1 MNKRKGFSLVEL
13 LVVIVIMGIL
23 GAGVMLSSGGA
34 VASARA
40 LTIINDLR
48 SLKEA
53 ALLFYLDNP
62 DTAPTIDALK
72 TYIDNSDKLTGENI
86 PYSVEQNNAKDT
98 YFIGYSLKNVPNK
111 TAVQNSLQSRAKSA
125 GLYSSIAADTTNPKW
140 ARMRYPLTLM
150 KL

>member
-23 GAGVMLSSGGA
+23 GAGVMLSSSGA

-62 DTAPTIDALK
+62 DGELNIENIK
-72 TYIDNSDKLTGENI
+72 TYIDNSEKLTGENTT
-86 PYSVEQNNAKDT
+86 YKVEPNDAGDT
-98 YFIGYSLKNVPNK
+98 YFIGYSLTGNPNK
-111 TAVQNSLQSRAKSA
+111 ADIKTRLKSRAKSA
-125 GLYSSIAADTTNPKW
+125 GLLNALDTSQVYENAETVYIK
-140 ARMRYPLTLM
+140 AY
-150 KL
+150 

>member
-72 TYIDNSDKLTGENI
+72 NYIDNSEKLTGENT
-86 PYSVEQNNAKDT
+86 PYRRHVF
-98 YFIGYSLKNVPNK
+98 YR
-111 TAVQNSLQSRAKSA
+111 LQLDR
-125 GLYSSIAADTTNPKW
+125 
-140 ARMRYPLTLM
+140 
-150 KL
+150 